1 MKILIAGLIMI
12 ISVAAHADDFFPD
25 SKIAHLRVIE
35 ANYEDG
41 AARVL
46 DKNGNQAEIYIGD
59 TIGIEE
65 GTITDIDDTFIT
77 IRTGD
82 ATTKLRVIKSREEA
96 NADASDIDAPSLGS
110 NLDL

>member
-1 MKILIAGLIMI
+1 MRILIAGLIMI
-12 ISVAAHADDFFPD
+12 ISVAAYADDFFPD
-25 SKIAHLRVIE
+25 SKIEDLRVIE
-35 ANYEDG
+35 AYDEDEI
-41 AARVL
+41 AWAL
-46 DKNGNQAEIYIGD
+46 DKNGNQEEIHIGD

-65 GTITDIDDTFIT
+65 GTVADIDDTFIT